1 MRCFPTRLSCSVF
14 HPVLLVIIFVPQVQ
28 TIGPVVTKRKQRRPY
43 GLSWPCIEQSE
54 FDKNEMMTPQ
64 TQQVKGFFQK
74 GITFILNIGADSRDS
89 EYIRLIKRIWYV
101 SSVVALPTSLVVG
114 SNEFLA
120 GNKLMAAGFFF
131 LFLVFFGF
139 LVDGALFP
147 HHFERN
153 AFFVLTYFV
162 LSPIPITFILGGLCR
177 SGGAIMV
184 GMLCPS

>member
-1 MRCFPTRLSCSVF
+1 MSQR
-14 HPVLLVIIFVPQVQ
+14 
-28 TIGPVVTKRKQRRPY
+28 KRNLFWR
-43 GLSWPCIEQSE
+43 IV
-54 FDKNEMMTPQ
+54 D
-64 TQQVKGFFQK
+64 
-74 GITFILNIGADSRDS
+74 FILNIGADPRDS

-101 SSVVALPTSLVVG
+101 SSVIALPTSLIVG
-114 SNEFLA
+114 LDEFIA

-131 LFLVFFGF
+131 SFVIFLGF

-147 HHFERN
+147 NHFERN

-162 LSPIPITFILGGLCR
+162 LSPIPITFILGGLWR